1 MDSNCE
7 KGLAGD
13 PFQKKS
19 LLGRRQSQAA
29 TKQNP
34 GDDIPEFAFLGI
46 RVHAMMPGDH
56 NRIIRRAIEE
66 RRREIIGNH
75 NLHSV
80 YLFRRDTR
88 FQQFFTLAHWV
99 FIDGM
104 PIIWL
109 GRCCGLPLRR
119 TNRMT
124 SIDWLPALLAEAADR
139 GWRVFALGSTPEVGR
154 RAIEVFKQRFPEL
167 QMRTHHGF
175 FDMAKGSQESKAVLD
190 AIRAFQPH
198 ILLVC
203 MGMPR
208 QEYWIHD
215 NWDRLHAN
223 AVLPMGAALDYWAG
237 VIPTPPRWMGR
248 VGLEWLYRLLSEPK
262 RLWRRYLVEPWALLA
277 PLAAELLRISRRLPS
292 SKRPG

>member
-1 MDSNCE
+1 MDSNYE
-7 KGLAGD
+7 QGLAGD
-13 PFQKKS
+13 PSRKKS
-19 LLGRRQSQAA
+19 LLRRSQSQAA
-29 TKQNP
+29 TKKST
-34 GDDIPEFAFLGI
+34 GDDIPEFEFLGV

-56 NRIIRRAIEE
+56 NRIVRRAIEE
-66 RRREIIGNH
+66 KRREIIGNH
-75 NLHSV
+75 NLHSIC
-80 YLFRRDTR
+80 LFRRDTR
-88 FQQFFTLAHWV
+88 FQQFFTLADWV

-109 GRCCGLPLRR
+109 GRCYGLPLRR
-119 TNRMT
+119 ANRMT
-124 SIDWLPALLAEAADR
+124 SIDWLPSLLAEAADR
-139 GWRVFALGSTPEVGR
+139 EWRVFALGSTPEVGR
-154 RAIEVFKQRFPEL
+154 RAIEVFKQRFPKL

-175 FDMAKGSQESKAVLD
+175 FDTTQGSQESNAVLD

-237 VIPTPPRWMGR
+237 AIPIPPRWMGR

-262 RLWRRYLVEPWALLA
+262 RLWRRYLVEPWALLT
-277 PLAAELLRISRRLPS
+277 PLAAELLRISRRSPS